1 MPARCRRSC
10 ARVKGWYEVLLIGL
24 RGRSWRGTGKGYRP
38 LSVAPDGDVKD
49 FGVYLRVSAEN
60 AGKSAEAPWRLAQL
74 WRDSRD
80 GYPNFRPRPHGWD
93 LRLSDSKTRRSRFL
107 CLPTPP

>member
-38 LSVAPDGDVKD
+38 LSVAPRGGGDEANVLWVPRSVATHD
-49 FGVYLRVSAEN
+49 LVPMLCMGMPITTLCVARHT
-60 AGKSAEAPWRLAQL
+60 AGA
-74 WRDSRD
+74 
-80 GYPNFRPRPHGWD
+80 
-93 LRLSDSKTRRSRFL
+93 
-107 CLPTPP
+107 